1 MAKILLRSAR
11 DPFDVIEAGDPRAW
25 GIGFYGTNV
34 GNLLFAD
41 STHRLLSVPGTEI
54 VANHFVHERRAFTAD
69 EVAAV
74 NDEYDHFVVPLANAL
89 RPEFTRP
96 LTRLTAFI
104 EQLSIPTTIVGIGA
118 QLSLDELDTA
128 PGDELAA
135 LHRRFMNS
143 VLERSPKVG
152 VRGEITAEYL
162 RRLGYGD
169 EHVEI
174 IGCPSIYLNGPD
186 FTVRDERSTPIA
198 DEDPIAVSMS
208 PLTSPWFETYVDAF
222 ADRHPQMTYVGQT
235 HHDFAMLQWGRHRQ
249 PEMGI
254 DRDHRLYT
262 EDRTRMFLD
271 AGSWMRFLAT
281 QRFAFG
287 TRIHGNV
294 AAVLAGTPA
303 MVIAHDSRVLELCD
317 YHGLPYTMLDSM
329 LDSSRA
335 ETTVDELFQAADFTN
350 FHNRLADGWKRLTAF
365 LDDAGLANVAQ
376 PDQTSAAY
384 DAELAALEPAAP
396 VATLRGSGDDAIRR
410 IEDRIHALK
419 LATEHADTAAKRR
432 ERELEKKL
440 TASVKSQAKRI
451 AALESTTRKQQTR
464 IEGQTGRLDRQRA
477 LIDELRADLARHQER
492 AGLRG
497 FVRRVR
503 RRLRRSAS

>member
-1 MAKILLRSAR
+1 M
-11 DPFDVIEAGDPRAW
+11 
-25 GIGFYGTNV
+25 
-34 GNLLFAD
+34 
-41 STHRLLSVPGTEI
+41 
-54 VANHFVHERRAFTAD
+54 
-69 EVAAV
+69 
-74 NDEYDHFVVPLANAL
+74 PLANAL

-135 LHRRFMNS
+135 LHRRFMNC

-186 FTVRDERSTPIA
+186 LTVRDERSTPIA

-222 ADRHPQMTYVGQT
+222 ADRHPRMTYVGQT

-335 ETTVDELFQAADFTN
+335 ETTVDELFQAADFTS

-365 LDDAGLANVAQ
+365 LDNAGLANVAQ
-376 PDQTSAAY
+376 PDQTSATY

-419 LATEHADTAAKRR
+419 IASEHADTAAKRR
-432 ERELEKKL
+432 ERELEKKV
-440 TASVKSQAKRI
+440 TASAKSQAKRI
-451 AALESTTRKQQTR
+451 AALESTTRKQQAR
-464 IEGQTGRLDRQRA
+464 IERQTGRLDRQRA

-503 RRLRRSAS
+503 RRLGRSVS

>member
-41 STHRLLSVPGTEI
+41 STHRLLSV
-54 VANHFVHERRAFTAD
+54 
-69 EVAAV
+69 
-74 NDEYDHFVVPLANAL
+74 
-89 RPEFTRP
+89 
-96 LTRLTAFI
+96 
-104 EQLSIPTTIVGIGA
+104 
-118 QLSLDELDTA
+118 
-128 PGDELAA
+128 
-135 LHRRFMNS
+135 
-143 VLERSPKVG
+143 
-152 VRGEITAEYL
+152 
-162 RRLGYGD
+162 
-169 EHVEI
+169 
-174 IGCPSIYLNGPD
+174 
-186 FTVRDERSTPIA
+186 RDERSTPIA
-198 DEDPIAVSMS
+198 DDDPIAVSMS

-235 HHDFAMLQWGRHRQ
+235 HHDFAMLQWGRHSQ

-254 DRDHRLYT
+254 DRDHRLYF

-317 YHGLPYTMLDSM
+317 YHDLPYTMLDSITH
-329 LDSSRA
+329 
-335 ETTVDELFQAADFTN
+335 ETTVDELFQAADVTS

-365 LDDAGLANVAQ
+365 LDDSGLANVAQ
-376 PDQTSAAY
+376 PGQTSAAY
-384 DAELAALEPAAP
+384 D
-396 VATLRGSGDDAIRR
+396 
-410 IEDRIHALK
+410 
-419 LATEHADTAAKRR
+419 TEHADTAAKRR
-432 ERELEKKL
+432 ERELEKQL
-440 TASVKSQAKRI
+440 TASVKGQAKRI
-451 AALESTTRKQQTR
+451 AALESITRKQQAR
-464 IEGQTGRLDRQRA
+464 IERQTGRLDRQRA
-477 LIDELRADLARHQER
+477 LIDELRADLAPHQER

-503 RRLRRSAS
+503 RWLRRSES

>member
-11 DPFDVIEAGDPRAW
+11 DPFEVIEAGDPRAW

-69 EVAAV
+69 EVAAT

-118 QLSLDELDTA
+118 QLSLDDLDTA
-128 PGDELAA
+128 P
-135 LHRRFMNS
+135 
-143 VLERSPKVG
+143 
-152 VRGEITAEYL
+152 
-162 RRLGYGD
+162 GD

-186 FTVRDERSTPIA
+186 LTVRDERSTPIA

-208 PLTSPWFETYVDAF
+208 PLTAPWFETYVDAF

-254 DRDHRLYT
+254 DRDHRLYA

-271 AGSWMRFLAT
+271 SGSWMRFLAT

-303 MVIAHDSRVLELCD
+303 MVVAHDSRVLELCD
-317 YHGLPYTMLDSM
+317 YHGLPYTMLDSIT
-329 LDSSRA
+329 L
-335 ETTVDELFQAADFTN
+335 ETTVDELYQAADFTS

-376 PDQTSAAY
+376 PGQTSAAY
-384 DAELAALEPAAP
+384 DAGLAAIEPAAP

-419 LATEHADTAAKRR
+419 IASEHADTAAKRR

-440 TASVKSQAKRI
+440 TASAKSQAKRI
-451 AALESTTRKQQTR
+451 GALEATTRKQQTR
-464 IEGQTGRLDRQRA
+464 IERQAGRLDRQRA
-477 LIDELRADLARHQER
+477 LIDELRADLARHEER

>member
-11 DPFDVIEAGDPRAW
+11 DPFDVIEAADPRAW

-54 VANHFVHERRAFTAD
+54 VPNRFVHERRAFTTEEA
-69 EVAAV
+69 AAV
-74 NDEYDHFVVPLANAL
+74 DEEYDHFVVPLANAL

-104 EQLSIPTTIVGIGA
+104 EQISIPTTIVGIGA
-118 QLSLDELDTA
+118 QLSLAELDTA
-128 PGDELAA
+128 PDDELAA
-135 LHRRFMNS
+135 LHRRFMDC

-186 FTVRDERSTPIA
+186 LTVRDERATPLA
-198 DEDPIAVSMS
+198 DDDPVAVSMS
-208 PLTSPWFETYVDAF
+208 PLTAPWFETYVDAY
-222 ADRHPQMTYVGQT
+222 ADRHPNMTYVGQT

-254 DRDHRLYT
+254 DRDHRLYA

-271 AGSWMRFLAT
+271 AGSWTRFLAT

-303 MVIAHDSRVLELCD
+303 MVVAHDSRVLELCD
-317 YHGLPYTMLDSM
+317 YHALPYTMLDSITP
-329 LDSSRA
+329 
-335 ETTVDELFQAADFTN
+335 ETTLDELSQAADYTS
-350 FHNRLADGWKRLTAF
+350 FHNRLTEGWKRLTAF
-365 LDDAGLANVAQ
+365 LDDAGLAHVAQ
-376 PDQTSAAY
+376 PGQENAAY
-384 DAELAALEPAAP
+384 DTELAALEPAAP
-396 VATLRGSGDDAIRR
+396 VTTIRGAGDEALRR
-410 IEDRIHALK
+410 IEDRINALKIASEHVDTAARQREKELAKK
-419 LATEHADTAAKRR
+419 LATTV
-432 ERELEKKL
+432 KK
-440 TASVKSQAKRI
+440 QGKRI
-451 AALESTTRKQQTR
+451 AALEATTQKQQAR
-464 IEGQTGRLDRQRA
+464 LERQAGRLNRQRA
-477 LIDELRADLARHQER
+477 LIRDLRDDLAGQQEA

-497 FVRRVR
+497 LVRRVR
-503 RRLRRSAS
+503 RRLHRSAG